1 MDPDGDKQ
9 IKISKREAEKITFI
23 QRCCID
29 VSSVFQSFRVRCGSI
44 YTDIAD
50 RKFMESEL
58 RVVLYCGI
66 LFWTIYLLYEA
77 IK

>member
-9 IKISKREAEKITFI
+9 IKISKRETKKTTFI
-23 QRCCID
+23 QRCCINA
-29 VSSVFQSFRVRCGSI
+29 STLFQSVRVRCGSV
-44 YTDIAD
+44 YSDIID

-58 RVVLYCGI
+58 RVVLYCGV
-66 LFWTIYLLYEA
+66 LFWIIYLLYET

>member
-9 IKISKREAEKITFI
+9 IKISKREAKKTTFI

-29 VSSVFQSFRVRCGSI
+29 VSSVFQSVRVRCGSI
-44 YTDIAD
+44 YTDIID

-58 RVVLYCGI
+58 RLVLYCGI
-66 LFWTIYLLYEA
+66 LFWIIYLLYET

>member
-9 IKISKREAEKITFI
+9 IKISKREKQKVTPL
-23 QRCCID
+23 QRHSLN
-29 VSSVFQSFRVRCGSI
+29 VSTILQSLWVRCRTI
-44 YTDIAD
+44 FPNITDG
-50 RKFMESEL
+50 KFMEGEL

-66 LFWTIYLLYEA
+66 LFWIIYLLYEV

>member
-1 MDPDGDKQ
+1 MDPDGEKQ
-9 IKISKREAEKITFI
+9 IKISKREAKKITFI
-23 QRCCID
+23 QRCCVD
-29 VSSVFQSFRVRCGSI
+29 VSSIFQSIWIRCCSV
-44 YTDIAD
+44 YPDIVD

-66 LFWTIYLLYEA
+66 LFWVIYLLYET

>member
-9 IKISKREAEKITFI
+9 IKISKREKQKTSFL
-23 QRCCID
+23 QRYSLN
-29 VSSVFQSFRVRCGSI
+29 VSTVLQSFWVRCRTI
-44 YTDIAD
+44 FPNITDG
-50 RKFMESEL
+50 KFMEGEL

-66 LFWTIYLLYEA
+66 LFWIIYLLYEA